1 MAEMIKSL
9 TAIVDRYRE
18 IERRERKE
26 DYAKGYLAGLAEA
39 AEIAAKALHIELHT
53 FQ

>member
-1 MAEMIKSL
+1 MDEMIKAL

-18 IERRERKE
+18 VERRERKE
-26 DYAKGYLAGLAEA
+26 DYDKGYLAGLGDA
-39 AEIAAKALHIELHT
+39 AEIAAKALRINVRA